1 MGYGGWDEGGQS
13 LGKARRSGLEKTAVA
28 TLESAAGKSVSRPKK
43 AAICRVNNNRCRP
56 KFPDFIFIRISGTKI
71 SNVAVLTREGCTVFS
86 LQRPA
91 LKTDEKLN

>member
-13 LGKARRSGLEKTAVA
+13 LGKARRGGLEKTAVA
-28 TLESAAGKSVSRPKK
+28 TLESAVGTNVSRPKK
-43 AAICRVNNNRCRP
+43 AVICRVNNNRCCP
-56 KFPDFIFIRISGTKI
+56 KLPDFLFIRISGTKT
-71 SNVAVLTREGCTVFS
+71 SSVAVLTREGCTVFS